1 MEKVV
6 AVEEAKKQVEG
17 KVCRKCGFRSSEKTL
32 WICPNCH
39 SDTFEKEGALSM
51 EDWANLEKGKS
62 AF

>member
-1 MEKVV
+1 MRKDAFLKELGKPAEK
-6 AVEEAKKQVEG
+6 

-39 SDTFEKEGALSM
+39 SDTFERE
-51 EDWANLEKGKS
+51 ANLSPEDLANLKAGRS